1 MSWLLP
7 VYCGFASTSAVAFT
21 CPPARASS
29 SSYVRSIAA
38 VPQMNYCKPRTE
50 TPVVQEIL
58 VNSVKDGRRVDK
70 SWLDAASGLAG
81 G

>member
-1 MSWLLP
+1 
-7 VYCGFASTSAVAFT
+7 
-21 CPPARASS
+21 
-29 SSYVRSIAA
+29 
-38 VPQMNYCKPRTE
+38 MNYCKPRTE

>member
-1 MSWLLP
+1 MS
-7 VYCGFASTSAVAFT
+7 ASARVLQLI
-21 CPPARASS
+21 CPQYR
-29 SSYVRSIAA
+29 RC
-38 VPQMNYCKPRTE
+38 PQMNYCKPRTE